1 MNSTN
6 SLGRVADDLLAAVQ
20 FLTRI
25 PVPSVAYQPDSLARA
40 VKYFPLVGALLGAA
54 AALLHQLL
62 VPHISRLPT
71 ALLSIAFL
79 VWITGCL
86 HEDGLADTADG
97 LGGGRN
103 REQILIIFRDSR
115 IGSYGAVALSL
126 SILARVVLVASIP
139 LGQVTQYLIAAHILC
154 RWTTLPL
161 TSLCPPARD
170 AEGQGARIVQL
181 VSPGSL
187 FIGTVFSF
195 LSVGL
200 LLRWRS
206 LAPLLIA
213 VAVTHFSARYYRRKI
228 GGVTGDCFGAT
239 NQLTEI
245 AVYLCG
251 AWIV

>member
-1 MNSTN
+1 MN
-6 SLGRVADDLLAAVQ
+6 LAKGPGLIVEDLLSAVQ

-25 PVPSVAYQPDSLARA
+25 PVPPVSYRPDSLARA
-40 VKYFPLVGALLGAA
+40 VKFFPLVGALLGAA
-54 AALLHQLL
+54 AALLHRTL
-62 VPHISRLPT
+62 VPHLGRLPT
-71 ALLSIAFL
+71 ALVLIVFL

-103 REQILIIFRDSR
+103 REQILHIFRDSR
-115 IGSYGAVALSL
+115 VGSYGAAALSL
-126 SILARVVLVASIP
+126 SFLARVILIASIP
-139 LGQVTQYLIAAHILC
+139 LSQVAQYLIAAHILC

-161 TSLCPPARD
+161 GSLCPPARD
-170 AEGQGARIVQL
+170 TDGQGAL
-181 VSPGSL
+181 VAHLVTRGSL
-187 FIGTVFSF
+187 ILGTVFSF

-206 LAPLLIA
+206 MAPVLFS
-213 VAVTHFSARYYRRKI
+213 VAVTQLSARYYKRKI

-251 AWIV
+251 AWI